1 MISVQLPKLAVDDVE
16 MFVREVVSDSI
27 DVLFLFKMP
36 QNLGNG
42 GREVRGDW
50 LAGRGGREG
59 GREGREG
66 GRGGREGEG
75 EREAR
80 GEQGFDGREGR
91 EGGREGES
99 AW

>member
-66 GRGGREGEG
+66 GGGG
-75 EREAR
+75 ERGKR
-80 GEQGFDGREGR
+80 GTRLRWQGR
-91 EGGREGES
+91 EGGRQRGRKCMVINGR
-99 AW
+99 